1 MKHTRNKK
9 MVSGRFFMLCLA
21 LLPLGCQP
29 PTDVQSRS
37 DIACSPFQVAKV
49 YIQPAFTKVQRP
61 DPAAHNPGYI
71 EVCVELHD
79 QFGDPLKAVG
89 EFRFELFKYR
99 PAFADPR
106 GSRFTVNGL
115 QTFDLTGLEAN
126 QQHWNP
132 ITRSYKIAL
141 QLPDVPR
148 DASRLVLQI
157 TFSLSDNFRLQDLL
171 TLEIEK

>member
-1 MKHTRNKK
+1 MKHTRYKK
-9 MVSGRFFMLCLA
+9 MVSGRFIMLCLA
-21 LLPLGCQP
+21 LLPLGCQS

-37 DIACSPFQVAKV
+37 TIACSPFQVAKV

-61 DPAAHNPGYI
+61 DPAAQNPGYI
-71 EVCVELHD
+71 EACVELHD

-99 PAFADPR
+99 PTFADPR
-106 GSRFTVNGL
+106 GPRFTVNGL
-115 QTFDLTGLEAN
+115 QTFDLTGLDAN

-132 ITRSYKIAL
+132 ITRSYKIPL
-141 QLPDVPR
+141 QLPDLPR
-148 DASRLVLQI
+148 DASRLVLQV

-171 TLEIEK
+171 TLEIDK